1 MQYNRTL
8 LVLISS
14 ESCLHKVSSDS
25 LNDFQTMNRKLK
37 NISWV
42 NKRFKQSS
50 VWVLV
55 FGIMAGCSPKEESL
69 GEGDTEGHLLIGTI
83 TAVDEAAGL
92 LEVAHEEIPDLMP
105 AMTMKFEVSAGDLK
119 NGKEGQKIRARMI
132 RDENGAFQLIKIWPL
147 DEQVSNDLKR
157 VNQRLQEQA
166 KGLPSGYHYGEGDE
180 SPDFAL
186 LDQFGEVVT
195 NDQFSGKPLML
206 NFIFTRCTD
215 ANMCPLSTS
224 KMVQLQKLAQA
235 SALDVN
241 FVSITLDPQ
250 YDTPGVL
257 RQYAE
262 AYGIDG
268 SNFKFVTGPKS
279 AVRDLVKSHGVTSI
293 DKVDTI
299 MHSLAT
305 VLIDEDGT
313 IAKRS
318 DKSAW
323 TPEEFLEILR

>member
-1 MQYNRTL
+1 M
-8 LVLISS
+8 
-14 ESCLHKVSSDS
+14 KG
-25 LNDFQTMNRKLK
+25 KLK
-37 NISWV
+37 NISWA
-42 NKRFKQSS
+42 NKRFKQTSIGIL
-50 VWVLV
+50 LV
-55 FGIMAGCSPKEESL
+55 GLFFGCSQREESL

-83 TAVDEAAGL
+83 TGVDEAAGL
-92 LEVAHEEIPDLMP
+92 LEVAHEDIPDLMP

-119 NGKEGQKIRARMI
+119 NAKVGQKIRARLV
-132 RDENGAFQLIKIWPL
+132 RDENGAFRLIKIWPL
-147 DEQVSNDLKR
+147 DEQVSNDLQR
-157 VNQRLQEQA
+157 VNKRLQEQA
-166 KGLPSGYHYGEGDE
+166 KALPSGYYYGEGDD

-195 NDQFSGKPLML
+195 SDQFAGKPLML
-206 NFIFTRCTD
+206 NFIFTRCTG

-224 KMVQLQKLAQA
+224 KMAQLQKLAKVEE
-235 SALDVN
+235 LDVN

-250 YDTPGVL
+250 FDTPGVL

-262 AYGIDG
+262 AYGIEG

-279 AVRDLVKSHGVTSI
+279 AVRNLVKSYGVTSI

-305 VLIDEDGT
+305 VLIDETGS

-323 TPEEFLEILR
+323 TSEEFLEALR

>member
-1 MQYNRTL
+1 M
-8 LVLISS
+8 
-14 ESCLHKVSSDS
+14 KG
-25 LNDFQTMNRKLK
+25 KLK

-42 NKRFKQSS
+42 NKQFKQASIGIL
-50 VWVLV
+50 LV
-55 FGIMAGCSPKEESL
+55 GFLLGCSQREESL

-83 TAVDEAAGL
+83 TDVNEAAGL
-92 LEVAHEEIPDLMP
+92 LEVAHEDIPDLMP

-119 NGKEGQKIRARMI
+119 NAKVGQKIRARLV

-147 DEQVSNDLKR
+147 DEQLSSDLKR
-157 VNQRLQEQA
+157 VNKRLQEQA
-166 KGLPSGYHYGEGDE
+166 KALPSGYYYGEGDD

-195 NDQFSGKPLML
+195 SDQLEGKPLML

-224 KMVQLQKLAQA
+224 KMAQLQKLARA
-235 SALDVN
+235 EELDVN

-250 YDTPGVL
+250 FDTPGVL

-262 AYGIDG
+262 AYGIEG

-279 AVRDLVKSHGVTSI
+279 AVRNLVKSYGVTSI

-305 VLIDEDGT
+305 VLIDESGS

-323 TPEEFLEILR
+323 TPEEFLEALR

>member
-1 MQYNRTL
+1 M
-8 LVLISS
+8 
-14 ESCLHKVSSDS
+14 KG
-25 LNDFQTMNRKLK
+25 KLK
-37 NISWV
+37 NISWM
-42 NKRFKQSS
+42 NKRFKHASI
-50 VWVLV
+50 WILLFGVL
-55 FGIMAGCSPKEESL
+55 AGCSQKEETL
-69 GEGDTEGHLLIGTI
+69 GEEDTEGHLLIGTI

-92 LEVAHEEIPDLMP
+92 LEVAHEDVPDFMP
-105 AMTMKFEVSAGDLK
+105 AMTMKFVVSAGDLK
-119 NGKEGQKIRARMI
+119 NAKVGQKIRARLI
-132 RDENGAFQLIKIWPL
+132 RDENGAFELIKIWPL

-166 KGLPSGYHYGEGDE
+166 KKLPSGYYYGEGDD

-186 LDQFGEVVT
+186 LDQFGEVV
-195 NDQFSGKPLML
+195 NSDQFAGKPLML

-224 KMVQLQKLAQA
+224 KMAQLQKLAKA
-235 SALDVN
+235 EELDVN

-262 AYGIDG
+262 AYGIEG
-268 SNFKFVTGPKS
+268 SNFKFVTGHKS
-279 AVRDLVKSHGVTSI
+279 AVRNLVKSHGVTSI

-305 VLIDEDGT
+305 VLIDEEGS

-323 TPEEFLEILR
+323 TPEEFLEALK